1 LDNWNTFS
9 QACKVPGAN
18 AGVVAEW
25 NTLRGTSGN
34 VAANSANALG
44 AGYLQRLV
52 GNTTYNF
59 TSFRTVA
66 ANDGFIDVVL
76 HWKNGVYVAEVE
88 TAGQLVETS
97 IANTDLAL
105 FMNALPPGE
114 VRLLACNSIEEAKLL
129 SLRMNRPLV
138 ASDGWIDLYANG
150 TITSEKAF
158 VRLQAGNV
166 VANLGGRVSSSSGA
180 FLRLGE
186 FFDEMG
192 RVSWNGYSNI
202 FKATPEEVAIAA
214 NRIRDYRTAN
224 NLSGGN
230 YGYLGGIVN
239 GNPVNNQMWRSVS
252 INSAAG
258 EIHIF
263 DAIITQGANGNE
275 WLRITDSEYRM
286 LNKLASDLGASK
298 GGRYPNITGEL
309 FIVSENQYCSSCLGI
324 IQQFHEMFPTI
335 KLILIDG
342 AK

>member
-180 FLRLGE
+180 FLRLG
-186 FFDEMG
+186 DDVGRTVSEMNLY
-192 RVSWNGYSNI
+192 VSEWVQLQRQLANSNNQLRQFNTATI
-202 FKATPEEVAIAA
+202 VYDKATGKYYYGA
-214 NRIRDYRTAN
+214 NRGISI
-224 NLSGGN
+224 SG
-230 YGYLGGIVN
+230 VD
-239 GNPVNNQMWRSVS
+239 
-252 INSAAG
+252 
-258 EIHIF
+258 IHP
-263 DAIITQGANGNE
+263 T
-275 WLRITDSEYRM
+275 
-286 LNKLASDLGASK
+286 LASKLPASSTNNYALGNCAECDAVNQALKDGSQWNTLQMYTVGVNYNSGTIFPK
-298 GGRYPNITGEL
+298 PLCSNCEIT
-309 FIVSENQYCSSCLGI
+309 FVGI
-324 IQQFHEMFPTI
+324 E
-335 KLILIDG
+335 ILQ
-342 AK
+342 